1 MKENILNLMPSSILD
16 KVDSQFFIEIN
27 QEQHKSYIKSG
38 NYYENYY
45 ALSSYYQ
52 PKSILE
58 IGVRYG
64 YSLGSMISA
73 SNVIEKVTGI
83 DNDEYSLGSLEIA
96 KDNIKKYI
104 NSDIELNFSLQ
115 DSHKIEKLEYHD
127 MIHIDGDHS
136 YDGKLKDLKLTIGAC
151 KIVIIDD
158 YLEFGDVNKSTND
171 FISYNKDLIENTYVL
186 DNHSRGTMIIE
197 YK

>member
-1 MKENILNLMPSSILD
+1 MKEKILNLIPSSILD
-16 KVDSQFFIEIN
+16 KVDNQFFIEID

-73 SNVIEKVTGI
+73 SNAIEKVTGI

-104 NSDIELNFSLQ
+104 NSDIELDFSLQ

-127 MIHIDGDHS
+127 IIHIDGDHS

-158 YLEFGDVNKSTND
+158 YLEFDDVNKSTND

>member
-1 MKENILNLMPSSILD
+1 MKEKILNLMPSSILD

-83 DNDEYSLGSLEIA
+83 DNDEYIFGALDKA
-96 KDNIKKYI
+96 KENIKKYI
-104 NSDIELNFSLQ
+104 NSNVELNFSLQ
-115 DSHKIEKLEYHD
+115 NSHDIEKLEYHD
-127 MIHIDGDHS
+127 IIHIDGDHS

>member
-1 MKENILNLMPSSILD
+1 MKEKILNLIPSSILD
-16 KVDSQFFIEIN
+16 KVDNQFFIEID

-104 NSDIELNFSLQ
+104 NSDVELNFSLQ
-115 DSHKIEKLEYHD
+115 DSHKIDKLEYHD

-136 YDGKLKDLKLTIGAC
+136 YDGKLQDLKLTINAC
-151 KIVIIDD
+151 KVVIIDD
-158 YLEFGDVNKSTND
+158 YLEFVDVNKSTND
-171 FISYNKDLIENTYVL
+171 FISYNKDIIKDTYIL
-186 DNHSRGTMIIE
+186 DNHPRGTMIIE